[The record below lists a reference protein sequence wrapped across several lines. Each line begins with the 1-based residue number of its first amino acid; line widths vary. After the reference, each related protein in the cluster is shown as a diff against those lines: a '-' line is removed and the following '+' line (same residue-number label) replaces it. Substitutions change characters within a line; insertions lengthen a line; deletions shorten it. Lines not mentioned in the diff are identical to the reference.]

1 MLTKF
6 RKERLDQRPLTLA
19 EFIGPLSLCGCT
31 MDDQW
36 KDFQTF
42 TGFITGDDA
51 RKKKIMAAQDGED
64 GGNDPKKKKGGG
76 KKKGKKK

>member
-6 RKERLDQRPLTLA
+6 RKGRLDQRPLTLA

-36 KDFQTF
+36 KDFQNF
-42 TGFITGDDA
+42 TGFITGDDK
-51 RKKKIMAAQDGED
+51 RRAAIEAALAGDD
-64 GGNDPKKKKGGG
+64 AGGDPKKKKGG
-76 KKKGKKK
+76 KKKKK

>member
-31 MDDQW
+31 LDDQW
-36 KDFQTF
+36 VEYKKF
-42 TGFITGDDA
+42 TDFITGDGKRREQIEA
-51 RKKKIMAAQDGED
+51 MLRGED
-64 GGNDPKKKKGGG
+64 GGGDPKKKKGGG
-76 KKKGKKK
+76 KKKKK

>member
-6 RKERLDQRPLTLA
+6 RKERLEQRPLTLA

-36 KDFQTF
+36 KEFQNF
-42 TGFITGDDA
+42 TGFISGDDK
-51 RKKKIMAAQDGED
+51 RRQTIEAAQAGED
-64 GGNDPKKKKGGG
+64 GGGDPKKKKGG
-76 KKKGKKK
+76 KKKKK